1 MNAWK
6 LPQSAVIGGI
16 KYKINSD
23 FRDVLEIIKY
33 LTDVRKSEYS
43 RWMIALALFYE
54 EEIPAEHQEE
64 AAKFLSDFISY
75 GVPEDKPGPKLVD
88 WDQDASLI
96 VADVNKVAGKEIRAE
111 EYLHWWTFLSYFY
124 GVGEGQLSTVVGI
137 RSKRA
142 KGKKLDK
149 WEQEYYRDNRKKVDF
164 QTPDTPEK
172 EEIKEYFNKW
182 L

>member
-6 LPQSAVIGGI
+6 LPQSAVIGGV
-16 KYKINSD
+16 KYQINSD

-164 QTPDTPEK
+164 QAPDTPEK
-172 EEIKEYFNKW
+172 AEIKEYFNKW

>member
-1 MNAWK
+1 MNAWT

-75 GVPEDKPGPKLVD
+75 GVPEDKTGPKLVD

-111 EYLHWWTFLSYFY
+111 EYLHWWIFLSYFY

-164 QTPDTPEK
+164 QAPDTPEK
-172 EEIKEYFNKW
+172 AEIKEYFNKW

>member
-6 LPQSAVIGGI
+6 LPQSAVIGGT

-111 EYLHWWTFLSYFY
+111 KYLHWWTFLSYFY

-164 QTPDTPEK
+164 QAPDTPEK
-172 EEIKEYFNKW
+172 AEIKEYFNKW

>member
-96 VADVNKVAGKEIRAE
+96 VADVNKVAGREIRAE
-111 EYLHWWTFLSYFY
+111 SYMHWWTFLS
-124 GVGEGQLSTVVGI
+124 
-137 RSKRA
+137 
-142 KGKKLDK
+142 
-149 WEQEYYRDNRKKVDF
+149 
-164 QTPDTPEK
+164 
-172 EEIKEYFNKW
+172 
-182 L
+182 

>member
-1 MNAWK
+1 MNAWR
-6 LPQSAVIGGI
+6 LPQSAVIGGV
-16 KYKINSD
+16 KYPINSD
-23 FRDVLEIIKY
+23 FREVLEIIKY
-33 LTDVRKSEYS
+33 LTDARKSEYS
-43 RWMIALALFYE
+43 RWMIALSLFYE
-54 EEIPAEHQEE
+54 GEIPAEHQEE

-75 GVPEDKPGPKLVD
+75 GVPEDKPGPKLMD
-88 WDQDASLI
+88 WDQDAQLI

-164 QTPDTPEK
+164 QTPETPEK
-172 EEIKEYFNKW
+172 AELKEYFNKW

>member
-172 EEIKEYFNKW
+172 AEIKEYFNKW

>member
-1 MNAWK
+1 M
-6 LPQSAVIGGI
+6 IGGV
-16 KYKINSD
+16 KYQINSD

-96 VADVNKVAGKEIRAE
+96 VADVNKVAGREIRAE
-111 EYLHWWTFLSYFY
+111 SYMHWWTFLSYFY
-124 GVGEGQLSTVVGI
+124 GIGEGQLSTVVGI

-164 QTPDTPEK
+164 QAPDTPEK